1 MKKYTGKRIT
11 YIIMDIFMQLLCLF
25 PWLTVGGNRYNA
37 IWYLYRMSG
46 DPVKVFAADKY
57 GGDFASLGLLEN
69 DVKSWSMA
77 LYAELCFMVA
87 AQAILL
93 VHLLLNLTGKMY
105 ADLLPGIAL
114 MVSSITI
121 FTSYMGDGGDTI
133 LTYVYPAI
141 IFACYGFVTVGGKMA
156 EAWNE
161 AARQEK
167 ERKDARKQLKKEKA
181 VRLKFDGKYSRDF
194 YRMAWK
200 NFKHNGKDY
209 RLLLGAGAVS
219 CGLLFVSSG
228 MQELM
233 SGMNTHGKFYN
244 GRGVDAVLM
253 NFFLVFTVLAVFL
266 ITYILTYY
274 LKNRMKGF
282 GLLMMLG
289 IRQKAMKLLVAF
301 ELAASV
307 ILSLAGGL
315 IVGNVLLFGFC
326 KAADTLLAGRI
337 VLGTLTLKTYGKTLA
352 MTLLVFA
359 FAFLFTFA
367 VYKETNVMRMKSTD
381 VAREKMPGKLR
392 YPGLV
397 IGIILALAALLTFS
411 KIQAAEGSGVVLL
424 FALGLYLILRNGWG
438 IFLKQRRSHG
448 RSYYQKL
455 IPNHMLYHKFQRA
468 SRYVFLLTVI
478 HICTFVLFSKDAIAI
493 MIAPEPEREL
503 PYDYVCMANSEDDAL
518 MDEIKEYGAE
528 VLEYPMVRATT
539 VDRTLRTEDFRQCIL
554 PQGQNIGISESTYY
568 ELKKLVSK
576 EKVKLPDLDAEG
588 KRIYVV
594 YQQDIGDNAKP
605 LDYYF
610 TRTNPYI
617 FIGQPLTGYWFLSR
631 DKIYMPR
638 TIAGSETGSLVGV
651 FREGVHENVVVFSDA
666 YFESVKDNWK
676 HIDNVTGKEV
686 SPESAGGSAHIR
698 EWPTRLVLIRLN
710 GAEQEKVEG
719 VLAGFKENHKEDEH
733 YDSNVL
739 SYYEK
744 EETVTEKEA
753 ERLLKEISNGFIV
766 VILLLIS
773 LLILYMKVQ
782 SELAETRSRYEFLN
796 YMGMPQK
803 ERIQSIRK
811 EISRFVR
818 IPLAVTAV
826 VVPVYTVLVWRL
838 RHFTGSDMMRY
849 VQIMAVEALIY
860 AVVQI
865 LAMLGLQYYVIRKVE
880 GKQAWKN

>member
-11 YIIMDIFMQLLCLF
+11 YIVMDILMQLVCLF
-25 PWLTVGGNRYNA
+25 PWLTVGEGRYNA
-37 IWYLYRMSG
+37 IMYLYRMSG
-46 DPVKVFAADKY
+46 QPIEVFIADKY
-57 GGDFASLGLLEN
+57 GGDFAALGFLEN
-69 DVKSWSMA
+69 EVKSWGYA

-93 VHLLLNLTGKMY
+93 VHLLLNLTGKRY

-114 MVSSITI
+114 MISSVPI

-133 LTYVYPAI
+133 LTYVYPAV
-141 IFACYGFVTVGGKMA
+141 IFAGYGFITVGGKMA

-161 AARQEK
+161 AARQER
-167 ERKDARKQLKKEKA
+167 ERKEARKQFKREKA

-194 YRMAWK
+194 YRVAWK
-200 NFKHNGKDY
+200 NFKHSGKDY

-228 MQELM
+228 MQELL
-233 SGMNTHGKFYN
+233 SGMNTHGEYYN
-244 GRGVDAVLM
+244 GRGVDAVLL
-253 NFFLVFTVLAVFL
+253 NFFMVFTVLAVFL
-266 ITYILTYY
+266 ITYILTCY

-282 GLLMMLG
+282 GLLVMLG
-289 IRQKAMKLLVAF
+289 IRKKAMNLLVGF
-301 ELAASV
+301 ELAANV
-307 ILSLAGGL
+307 VLSLAGGL
-315 IVGNVLLFGFC
+315 IIGNVLLFGFC
-326 KAADTLLAGRI
+326 KVTGALLAGRI
-337 VLGTLTLKTYGKTLA
+337 ALGTVTAKTYGKTLI

-359 FAFLFTFA
+359 LAFLFTFA
-367 VYKETNVMRMKSTD
+367 VYRETNVMKMKSTD

-392 YPGLV
+392 YLGLAF
-397 IGIILALAALLTFS
+397 GIVLAAGALLIFS
-411 KIQAAEGSGVVLL
+411 RIEAAEGAGVVIL
-424 FALGLYLILRNGWG
+424 FALGLYFVLRNGWG
-438 IFLKQRRSHG
+438 IFLKLRRKQR

-468 SRYVFLLTVI
+468 NRYVFLLTII
-478 HICTFVLFSKDAIAI
+478 HIFAFVLFSKDAIAI
-493 MIAPEPEREL
+493 MIAPEPETEL

-518 MDEIKEYGAE
+518 IDEIKGYGAE

-539 VDRTLRTEDFRQCIL
+539 VDRTLRTEDFRQCVL

-576 EKVKLPDLDAEG
+576 EEVKLPRLDAEG

-617 FIGQPLTGYWFLSR
+617 FIGQPLDGYWFLSR
-631 DKIYMPR
+631 DKIYVPR
-638 TIAGSETGSLVGV
+638 AIAGSEMGPLVGV
-651 FREGVHENVVVFSDA
+651 FREGIHENVVVFSDA

-686 SPESAGGSAHIR
+686 PPELAGKGGHIR

-710 GAEQEKVEG
+710 GADQEKVED
-719 VLAGFKENHKEDEH
+719 VLAVFKENHREDEH

-739 SYYEK
+739 SYYGK
-744 EETVTEKEA
+744 EETASEKEA

-782 SELAETRSRYEFLN
+782 SEMSEIKSRYEFLN

-811 EISRFVR
+811 EIGRFVW
-818 IPLAVTAV
+818 IPLVITAVT
-826 VVPVYTVLVWRL
+826 VPVYTILVWRL
-838 RHFTGSDMMRY
+838 RHFTESDMMRY
-849 VQIMAVEALIY
+849 VQIMAVEAVIY
-860 AVVQI
+860 IAVQI
-865 LAMLGLQYYVIRKVE
+865 LVMLGLQYYVIRKVE
-880 GKQAWKN
+880 GKQAWKK